1 MRASLIAAL
10 IVAATYALL
19 PPALAG
25 CGECG
30 CSAQLDRCLKQ
41 AGPGAS
47 TSDCYVAND
56 ECVRMCRAPRIDDG
70 DGGR

>member
-1 MRASLIAAL
+1 MRAYVLFAVIVVAAL
-10 IVAATYALL
+10 TLFT
-19 PPALAG
+19 PALTG

-56 ECVRMCRAPRIDDG
+56 ECVRMCRAPRAGDA